1 MTLPKPK
8 SHRFATF
15 LLLVALLPWSV
26 TPDRAHAEDDGP
38 VKERARELVQLI
50 NGGSPEAIETYVRT
64 VMTGQMRDAF
74 PLDVHVDALAGMH
87 ARGAPYEIVKM
98 DQNGQSASVLLRS
111 DTRDAWVTLTL
122 RVADE
127 PPYRVDGIG
136 IQPTVA
142 PPPEPAGEG
151 YTDAEIRA
159 AMEATIADLVAAD
172 RFSGAVALARG
183 DEIVFQ
189 GAYGE
194 ASKDFAVANRIDT
207 KFNLGSMNKMFTA
220 VAIAQLVERGDLA
233 FDKPLAAFLPE
244 FPTPE
249 AAAGIR
255 VEHLLTHSSGLGNY
269 FNQAFM
275 DASRARF
282 RTVSDF
288 MTLVEDETLQFEP
301 GTRRR
306 YSNTGF
312 LVLGRIIEV
321 ATGQD
326 YHDYIREHVTGP
338 AGMESTACYEL
349 DHVNRNLA
357 VGYDRGEGPDSL
369 WRNNL
374 FRHVIRGGPAGG
386 GYSTV
391 GDLLRFARALRA
403 GTLVSAETLARL
415 TSPKPELASPTY
427 GFGFALYDDG
437 SVGHSGGFPG
447 ISAQLAFWPDGEWTI
462 AVLSNLSGGAQPVT
476 EQARRLI
483 AAAK

>member
-1 MTLPKPK
+1 
-8 SHRFATF
+8 
-15 LLLVALLPWSV
+15 
-26 TPDRAHAEDDGP
+26 
-38 VKERARELVQLI
+38 
-50 NGGSPEAIETYVRT
+50 
-64 VMTGQMRDAF
+64 MRDHDERITA
-74 PLDVHVDALAGMH
+74 ALALCRMNQDGLELQ
-87 ARGAPYEIVKM
+87 AVTRLVGDQLLACQFPFGEDWIRIRQPDWFRAIAKKYPDKAP
-98 DQNGQSASVLLRS
+98 
-111 DTRDAWVTLTL
+111 
-122 RVADE
+122 
-127 PPYRVDGIG
+127 
-136 IQPTVA
+136 
-142 PPPEPAGEG
+142 
-151 YTDAEIRA
+151 AEIL
-159 AMEATIADLVAAD
+159 ADLVAAD

-194 ASKDFAVANRIDT
+194 ASRDFAVANRIDT
-207 KFNLGSMNKMFTA
+207 KFNLGSINKMFTA

-255 VEHLLTHSSGLGNY
+255 VEHLLTHSSGLGSF

-312 LVLGRIIEV
+312 LLLGRIIEV
-321 ATGQD
+321 ATGED

-357 VGYDRGEGPDSL
+357 VGYDRAEGPDSP

-374 FRHVIRGGPAGG
+374 FQHVIRGGPAGG

-483 AAAK
+483 AAAR